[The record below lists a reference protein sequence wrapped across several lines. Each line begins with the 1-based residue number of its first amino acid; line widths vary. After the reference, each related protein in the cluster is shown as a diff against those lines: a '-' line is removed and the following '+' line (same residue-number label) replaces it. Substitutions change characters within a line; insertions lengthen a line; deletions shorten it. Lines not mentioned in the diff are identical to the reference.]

1 MWVRAHRP
9 YRSAIPGAIPPW
21 RDEAETDSYLY
32 YAFGEVRGSTGATAN
47 PFRFVGR
54 VGCYDEAELALQYL
68 RARWYRA
75 VLGRFAGR
83 DPLRRGPKLYCY
95 ARSRP
100 SAFTDPSGR
109 IVRREEI
116 LGKEDLAQLRQFLTP
131 PPPESRY
138 GPVGGLYG
146 QFRFVRHPWG
156 PRTHLRCQRRPS
168 GPLDGLVG
176 GCLGS
181 LTGIP
186 EHAWVDMVAA
196 WLVGGPPIGDW
207 LDAEARATGPGQRT
221 GDRRRSHQS

>member
-131 PPPESRY
+131 PSPRIALRACGGPLRAIQVRPT
-138 GPVGGLYG
+138 PVGS
-146 QFRFVRHPWG
+146 QNSSAVPT
-156 PRTHLRCQRRPS
+156 PAKRPS
-168 GPLDGLVG
+168 RWACRRLLGLTHGHPGTRLGGYGGGVVG
-176 GCLGS
+176 G
-181 LTGIP
+181 
-186 EHAWVDMVAA
+186 
-196 WLVGGPPIGDW
+196 
-207 LDAEARATGPGQRT
+207 RAT
-221 GDRRRSHQS
+221 DRRLAGCRGTSNWPWPAHRG